1 MAQTTSLFFLKW
13 GRSSMVTSRSPSTL
27 TPNCL
32 LILSSILED
41 DCNVA
46 SANELLYNNDEIAK
60 AITLQYRQV
69 V

>member
-1 MAQTTSLFFLKW
+1 
-13 GRSSMVTSRSPSTL
+13 MVTSRSPSTL